1 MLSKE
6 YVSVTRINSSLDKV
20 NLGLSLDLKKVI
32 DCKNDKYTR
41 VVKEKLERLK
51 KEDFNRVK
59 IPDFE
64 WTVNGNIITLDVEF
78 IKGYYSPTTKEE
90 TNILYEDIVLHD
102 SDWTFKEY
110 ALTNYLRENG
120 TNQIYAIDFL
130 GYCYIPDRKIRIQS
144 WNDQKKREL
153 NMLLE
158 TYRNLKDEKMKII
171 FKIIEYLPETEQIV
185 VKFARQNSVKPID
198 DYSPT
203 AIDCSKIDDID
214 SKNLIES
221 LCNLGKDVVDQ
232 QDKEDLILE
241 QNRCDSIESTSFD
254 DYVGKVCG
262 AESLLLGKVE
272 SRRLKRIDIE

>member
-6 YVSVTRINSSLDKV
+6 YDSVTRINSSLDKV

-32 DCKNDKYTR
+32 DCKNGKYTR
-41 VVKEKLERLK
+41 VVREKLERLK

-171 FKIIEYLPETEQIV
+171 FKIVEYLPETQQII
-185 VKFARQNSVKPID
+185 VKFAKENSVKPID
-198 DYSPT
+198 DYLPG
-203 AIDCSKIDDID
+203 AIDCRNIDVTD

-221 LCNLGKDVVDQ
+221 LCNLGRDVVERQ
-232 QDKEDLILE
+232 EREEIILE
-241 QNRCDSIESTSFD
+241 QNKCDNIESTSFD

-262 AESLLLGKVE
+262 AESSILGKVE

>member
-6 YVSVTRINSSLDKV
+6 YESVTRINSSLDRV
-20 NLGLSLDLKKVI
+20 NLGLSLGLKKVI
-32 DCKNDKYTR
+32 NCKNDKYTK

-90 TNILYEDIVLHD
+90 ANILYEDIVLHD

-130 GYCYIPDRKIRIQS
+130 GYCYIPDRERRIQS
-144 WNDQKKREL
+144 WNTQKEQEL

-158 TYRNLKDEKMKII
+158 SYRNLKGEKMKII
-171 FKIIEYLPETEQIV
+171 FKIVEYLPETQQIL
-185 VKFARQNSVKPID
+185 VKFAKENSVKPID
-198 DYSPT
+198 DYPT
-203 AIDCSKIDDID
+203 GAVDCSQIDVTD

-221 LCNLGKDVVDQ
+221 LCNLGRSTVEKQ
-232 QDKEDLILE
+232 EREELILE
-241 QNRCDSIESTSFD
+241 QNKCDNIESTSFD

-262 AESLLLGKVE
+262 AESSILGQVE
-272 SRRLKRIDIE
+272 SKRMKRIDIE

>member
-6 YVSVTRINSSLDKV
+6 YESVTRINSSLDKV
-20 NLGLSLDLKKVI
+20 NLGLSLGLKKVI
-32 DCKNDKYTR
+32 NCKNDKYTK

-130 GYCYIPDRKIRIQS
+130 GYCYIPDREKRIQS
-144 WNDQKKREL
+144 WNTQKEQEL

-158 TYRNLKDEKMKII
+158 SYRNLKDEKMKII
-171 FKIIEYLPETEQIV
+171 FKIVEYLPETQQIL
-185 VKFARQNSVKPID
+185 VKFAKENSVKPID
-198 DYSPT
+198 DYPT
-203 AIDCSKIDDID
+203 GAVDCSQIDVTD

-221 LCNLGKDVVDQ
+221 LCNLGRSTVEKQ
-232 QDKEDLILE
+232 EREEIILE
-241 QNRCDSIESTSFD
+241 QNKCDNIESTSFD

-262 AESLLLGKVE
+262 AESSILGQVV

>member
-20 NLGLSLDLKKVI
+20 NLGLSFGLKKVI
-32 DCKNDKYTR
+32 DCKTGKYTR

-64 WTVNGNIITLDVEF
+64 WTVSGNIITLDVEF

-130 GYCYIPDRKIRIQS
+130 GYCYIPDRKRRIQS
-144 WNDQKKREL
+144 WNVQKKREL

-158 TYRNLKDEKMKII
+158 SYRNLKDEKMKII

-185 VKFARQNSVKPID
+185 VKFARQNSVKSID

-203 AIDCSKIDDID
+203 AIDCSKIDTTD

-221 LCNLGKDVVDQ
+221 LCNLGKDVVAQ
-232 QDKEDLILE
+232 QDQEDIIIE
-241 QNRCDSIESTSFD
+241 QNRCDSIEGNSFN
-254 DYVGKVCG
+254 DYIGKVCG
-262 AESLLLGKVE
+262 TDSSLLGKVR
-272 SRRLKRIDIE
+272 SKRLQRIDIE